1 MPFHDRRGKPM
12 LMPIV
17 SMNKMSMN
25 ESVAAS
31 CCWRYVLGVHEQ
43 YPEILHGGK
52 IGTTY
57 EVKLTLKNKYKDL
70 KSGWLALPYDVTA
83 DYAMKPINYY
93 PDEEGGVWK
102 YENGNLVSKS
112 ALAEKGKLARSS
124 CDHSDAGCEY
134 YSEVPTYS
142 QDMHIG
148 ATSAHGNE
156 KKWDEP
162 HKAVQYSS

>member
-1 MPFHDRRGKPM
+1 
-12 LMPIV
+12 
-17 SMNKMSMN
+17 MN

-57 EVKLTLKNKYKDL
+57 EVKLQLKGEYVANGVKD
-70 KSGWLALPYDVTA
+70 GWLSLNYDVSPYWA
-83 DYAMKPINYY
+83 KQQILYD
-93 PDEEGGVWK
+93 PDNNLWK
-102 YENGNLVSKS
+102 F
-112 ALAEKGKLARSS
+112 AEDGTVMQKEKVTVEKSS
-124 CDHSDAGCEY
+124 CPHNDGSCSY
-134 YSEVPTYS
+134 YEEVPTYS

-148 ATSAHGNE
+148 ATSAHGTE
-156 KKWDEP
+156 TKWAEP

>member
-1 MPFHDRRGKPM
+1 M

-70 KSGWLALPYDVTA
+70 KSGWLALPYDVGVSDAKLNISYDPEKNDWFWQYNDT
-83 DYAMKPINYY
+83 NYY
-93 PDEEGGVWK
+93 IKDYPNKIDIVK
-102 YENGNLVSKS
+102 P
-112 ALAEKGKLARSS
+112 S
-124 CDHSDAGCEY
+124 CPHNDGSCSY
-134 YSEVPTYS
+134 YNEVPTYS

-148 ATSAHGNE
+148 ATSAHANE

>member
-1 MPFHDRRGKPM
+1 M

-70 KSGWLALPYDVTA
+70 KSGWLALPYDV
-83 DYAMKPINYY
+83 
-93 PDEEGGVWK
+93 GV
-102 YENGNLVSKS
+102 
-112 ALAEKGKLARSS
+112 
-124 CDHSDAGCEY
+124 SDAKLNISYNPGRDDWFWQYGGEDY
-134 YSEVPTYS
+134 YIKENPNLLDIVKSPCPHNDGSCSYYQEVPVYQ

-148 ATSAHGNE
+148 ATSAHANE

>member
-1 MPFHDRRGKPM
+1 M

-17 SMNKMSMN
+17 SMNKKSMN

-57 EVKLTLKNKYKDL
+57 EVKLQLKNKYKDL
-70 KSGWLALPYDVTA
+70 KSGWLALPYDVDVDDA
-83 DYAMKPINYY
+83 RRKIYY
-93 PDEEGGVWK
+93 DPARDDWFWKSGGEDRYLK
-102 YENGNLVSKS
+102 ENPNRFEIVK
-112 ALAEKGKLARSS
+112 SS
-124 CDHSDAGCEY
+124 CPHNDGSCSY
-134 YSEVPTYS
+134 YEEVPTYS

-148 ATSAHGNE
+148 ATSAHVTDN
-156 KKWDEP
+156 WAEP

>member
-1 MPFHDRRGKPM
+1 M

-57 EVKLTLKNKYKDL
+57 EVKLQLKGDYAVSGV
-70 KSGWLALPYDVTA
+70 KSGWLSLDYDVIPGVAACAISYDPDAKVWRDATTRTA
-83 DYAMKPINYY
+83 IDKATLASYGQVVKSYCPHNDGSCSYY
-93 PDEEGGVWK
+93 Q
-102 YENGNLVSKS
+102 
-112 ALAEKGKLARSS
+112 
-124 CDHSDAGCEY
+124 
-134 YSEVPTYS
+134 EVPVYQ

-148 ATSAHGNE
+148 ATSAHANE

>member
-1 MPFHDRRGKPM
+1 M

-57 EVKLTLKNKYKDL
+57 
-70 KSGWLALPYDVTA
+70 
-83 DYAMKPINYY
+83 
-93 PDEEGGVWK
+93 
-102 YENGNLVSKS
+102 
-112 ALAEKGKLARSS
+112 
-124 CDHSDAGCEY
+124 
-134 YSEVPTYS
+134 
-142 QDMHIG
+142 
-148 ATSAHGNE
+148 
-156 KKWDEP
+156 
-162 HKAVQYSS
+162 

>member
-1 MPFHDRRGKPM
+1 M

-57 EVKLTLKNKYKDL
+57 EVKLTLKNKYQKMNN
-70 KSGWLALPYDVTA
+70 GWLALPYDVDVDNA
-83 DYAMKPINYY
+83 SRAIYY
-93 PDEEGGVWK
+93 DAKKDDWFWQEGGKVYLK
-102 YENGNLVSKS
+102 DDPEGLKIVKS
-112 ALAEKGKLARSS
+112 PCPHNDGS
-124 CDHSDAGCEY
+124 CSY
-134 YSEVPTYS
+134 YKEVPTYS

-148 ATSAHGNE
+148 ATSAHANL
-156 KKWDEP
+156 KAWDEP

>member
-1 MPFHDRRGKPM
+1 M

-17 SMNKMSMN
+17 SMNKMSKN
-25 ESVAAS
+25 ESDAAS
-31 CCWRYVLGVHEQ
+31 FCWRYVLGVHEQ

-57 EVKLTLKNKYKDL
+57 EVELQLKGAYAANGVA
-70 KSGWLALPYDVTA
+70 SGWLSQGYDVTPELA
-83 DYAMKPINYY
+83 LHSISYN
-93 PDEEGGVWK
+93 PDTKQWYRASDGWSVTATSVAPYVVK
-102 YENGNLVSKS
+102 
-112 ALAEKGKLARSS
+112 SS
-124 CDHSDAGCEY
+124 CAHDDASCSY
-134 YSEVPTYS
+134 YNEVPTYS

-148 ATSAHGNE
+148 ATSAHGTE

>member
-1 MPFHDRRGKPM
+1 M

-57 EVKLTLKNKYKDL
+57 EVVLTLESKYKDM

-83 DYAMKPINYY
+83 DYAMKPINYH

-102 YENGNLVSKS
+102 YASSGKVVKKS
-112 ALAEKGKLARSS
+112 DRAAAEKLARSS
-124 CDHSDAGCEY
+124 CDHRDAGCEY
-134 YSEVPTYS
+134 YSDLPTYS

-148 ATSAHGNE
+148 ATSAPAHLTA
-156 KKWDEP
+156 WAEP
-162 HKAVQYSS
+162 HKAEQYSS

>member
-1 MPFHDRRGKPM
+1 M

-57 EVKLTLKNKYKDL
+57 EVVLTLESKYKDM
-70 KSGWLALPYDVTA
+70 KSGWLALPYDVSVEDA
-83 DYAMKPINYY
+83 RRKIYY
-93 PDEEGGVWK
+93 DASLDDWFWQANRKVYLKENLFEIVKSPCPHNDGSCSY
-102 YENGNLVSKS
+102 YE
-112 ALAEKGKLARSS
+112 
-124 CDHSDAGCEY
+124 
-134 YSEVPTYS
+134 EVPTYS

-148 ATSAHGNE
+148 ATSAHVTDN
-156 KKWDEP
+156 WAEP

>member
-1 MPFHDRRGKPM
+1 
-12 LMPIV
+12 
-17 SMNKMSMN
+17 MNKMSMN

-57 EVKLTLKNKYKDL
+57 EVKLTLKNKYK
-70 KSGWLALPYDVTA
+70 KMKNGWLSLDYDVAANWAIEPIYYDPDNNLWKFSSNDTVVQKESVSVVKPSCPHN
-83 DYAMKPINYY
+83 DGSCSYYA
-93 PDEEGGVWK
+93 
-102 YENGNLVSKS
+102 
-112 ALAEKGKLARSS
+112 
-124 CDHSDAGCEY
+124 
-134 YSEVPTYS
+134 EVPTYS

-148 ATSAHGNE
+148 ATSAHANL
-156 KKWDEP
+156 KAWDEP

>member
-1 MPFHDRRGKPM
+1 M

-57 EVKLTLKNKYKDL
+57 EVVLTRERKYKDMNN
-70 KSGWLALPYDVTA
+70 GWLALPYDVA
-83 DYAMKPINYY
+83 VDDARRAIYY
-93 PDEEGGVWK
+93 DASLDDWFWQDNGKVYLKAHPDLFTIVKSPCPHNDGSCSY
-102 YENGNLVSKS
+102 YE
-112 ALAEKGKLARSS
+112 
-124 CDHSDAGCEY
+124 
-134 YSEVPTYS
+134 EVPTYS

-148 ATSAHGNE
+148 ATSAHVTDN
-156 KKWDEP
+156 WDEP

>member
-1 MPFHDRRGKPM
+1 
-12 LMPIV
+12 
-17 SMNKMSMN
+17 MN

-57 EVKLTLKNKYKDL
+57 EVELKYEDAYAANGVAQ
-70 KSGWLALPYDVTA
+70 GWLSQGYDVTPELA
-83 DYAMKPINYY
+83 FQSISYNPDTKQWYRPSDNWIVDATNVAPYVVKPSCTHDDGSCSYY
-93 PDEEGGVWK
+93 
-102 YENGNLVSKS
+102 N
-112 ALAEKGKLARSS
+112 
-124 CDHSDAGCEY
+124 
-134 YSEVPTYS
+134 EVPTYS

>member
-1 MPFHDRRGKPM
+1 M

-57 EVKLTLKNKYKDL
+57 EVKLQLKGDYAAKGVA
-70 KSGWLALPYDVTA
+70 SGWLALPYDVGVDDA
-83 DYAMKPINYY
+83 KLNISYNPGRDDWFWQFEGKDYYIK
-93 PDEEGGVWK
+93 
-102 YENGNLVSKS
+102 ENPNLVKIV
-112 ALAEKGKLARSS
+112 KPS
-124 CDHSDAGCEY
+124 CPHNDGSCSY
-134 YSEVPTYS
+134 YNEVPTYS

>member
-1 MPFHDRRGKPM
+1 M

-57 EVKLTLKNKYKDL
+57 EVKLELEDAYAANGVA
-70 KSGWLALPYDVTA
+70 SGWLALPYDV
-83 DYAMKPINYY
+83 
-93 PDEEGGVWK
+93 GV
-102 YENGNLVSKS
+102 
-112 ALAEKGKLARSS
+112 
-124 CDHSDAGCEY
+124 SDAKLNISYNPGRDDWFWQYGGEDY
-134 YSEVPTYS
+134 YIKENPNLLDIVKSPCPHNDGSCSYYKEVPDYQ

-148 ATSAHGNE
+148 ATSAHANL
-156 KKWDEP
+156 KAWDEP

>member
-1 MPFHDRRGKPM
+1 M

-57 EVKLTLKNKYKDL
+57 EVKLTLKGDYVTNGVA
-70 KSGWLALPYDVTA
+70 SGWLSQGYDVS
-83 DYAMKPINYY
+83 P
-93 PDEEGGVWK
+93 
-102 YENGNLVSKS
+102 
-112 ALAEKGKLARSS
+112 ALAWQSISYNPDTNQWYLRSDNNWIVNATNVAPYVVSNTQGCPHNDGS
-124 CDHSDAGCEY
+124 CSY
-134 YSEVPTYS
+134 YKEVPTYS

-148 ATSAHGNE
+148 ATSAHGTE
-156 KKWDEP
+156 KKWAEP
-162 HKAVQYSS
+162 HKAEQYSS

>member
-1 MPFHDRRGKPM
+1 M

-57 EVKLTLKNKYKDL
+57 EVKLTLEEEYAGLKN
-70 KSGWLALPYDVTA
+70 GWLSLDYDVA
-83 DYAMKPINYY
+83 ANWAIEPIYY
-93 PDEEGGVWK
+93 DPDNNLWK
-102 YENGNLVSKS
+102 FASNDTVVQKENVSVVKSDCPHNDGSCSYYE
-112 ALAEKGKLARSS
+112 
-124 CDHSDAGCEY
+124 
-134 YSEVPTYS
+134 EVPTYS

>member
-1 MPFHDRRGKPM
+1 M

-57 EVKLTLKNKYKDL
+57 EVKLEQKGDYKGVTIS
-70 KSGWLALPYDVTA
+70 KGWLSLPYDVSA
-83 DYAMKPINYY
+83 GWVVEPIYY
-93 PDEEGGVWK
+93 DPDNSLWRFAKDHTVVQKES
-102 YENGNLVSKS
+102 VSVAK
-112 ALAEKGKLARSS
+112 SS
-124 CDHSDAGCEY
+124 CPHNDGSCSY
-134 YSEVPTYS
+134 YNDVPTYS

-148 ATSAHGNE
+148 ATSAHGTE

>member
-1 MPFHDRRGKPM
+1 M

-57 EVKLTLKNKYKDL
+57 EVKLQLKGDYATNGVA
-70 KSGWLALPYDVTA
+70 SGWLSQGYDVTPEIA
-83 DYAMKPINYY
+83 LHSISYN
-93 PDEEGGVWK
+93 PDTKQWYRASDGWSVNATSVAPYVVK
-102 YENGNLVSKS
+102 
-112 ALAEKGKLARSS
+112 SS
-124 CDHSDAGCEY
+124 CPHNDGSCSY
-134 YSEVPTYS
+134 YKEVPVYQ

-148 ATSAHGNE
+148 ATSAHANE

>member
-1 MPFHDRRGKPM
+1 M

-57 EVKLTLKNKYKDL
+57 EVVLTRERKYKDMNN
-70 KSGWLALPYDVTA
+70 GWLALPYDVA
-83 DYAMKPINYY
+83 VGDASRAIYY
-93 PDEEGGVWK
+93 DANLDDWFWQDGGKVYLKDHPDRFTIVKSPCPHNDGSCSY
-102 YENGNLVSKS
+102 YE
-112 ALAEKGKLARSS
+112 
-124 CDHSDAGCEY
+124 
-134 YSEVPTYS
+134 EVPTYS

-148 ATSAHGNE
+148 ATSAHANE

>member
-1 MPFHDRRGKPM
+1 M

-57 EVKLTLKNKYKDL
+57 EVKLQLKEEYAGLKN
-70 KSGWLALPYDVTA
+70 GWLSLDYDVIPGVAACAISYDPDNKVWRDANDVAIDKATLA
-83 DYAMKPINYY
+83 SYKQVVKSYCTHDDGSCSYY
-93 PDEEGGVWK
+93 
-102 YENGNLVSKS
+102 N
-112 ALAEKGKLARSS
+112 
-124 CDHSDAGCEY
+124 
-134 YSEVPTYS
+134 EVPTYS

-156 KKWDEP
+156 KKWAEP

>member
-1 MPFHDRRGKPM
+1 M

-70 KSGWLALPYDVTA
+70 KSGWLALPYDVDVVA
-83 DYAMKPINYY
+83 AGREIFYNPEKNDWF
-93 PDEEGGVWK
+93 WK
-102 YENGNLVSKS
+102 NGNEDRYVKEILSPDRIVK
-112 ALAEKGKLARSS
+112 SS
-124 CDHSDAGCEY
+124 CPHNDGSCSY
-134 YSEVPTYS
+134 YQEVPVYQ

-148 ATSAHGNE
+148 ATSAHVTDT
-156 KKWDEP
+156 WDEP